1 MTEIKKSGII
11 GIIGK
16 PNVGKSTLLNQLL
29 GYKVSITTRKPQT
42 TRHRIHGIKTVGD
55 SQMIF
60 ADTPGLHNNEKKA
73 MNRYLNRAA
82 SGVIFDVDVIVF
94 LVSAK
99 RWTEE
104 DDFVLEKLEDVKQPV
119 ILVVNKIDYVP
130 QREELLPVLE
140 QYGKKRAFQTIIP
153 LSALK
158 GDNVKHLESYLLAQ
172 LPEGPAFY
180 PEDQVSDKSE
190 RFHAAELIREKL
202 TRSLGKEL
210 PYSLT
215 VEIEEFKMEK
225 KMRKIRAII
234 WVERDSQKAIV
245 IGKRGEGLKNVG
257 SQARK
262 DMEDWF
268 GQKVFLGLWVKTK
281 ENWSDDERALQ
292 SLGYQTLE

>member
-1 MTEIKKSGII
+1 MKKSGII

-104 DDFVLEKLEDVKQPV
+104 DDFVLEKL
-119 ILVVNKIDYVP
+119 
-130 QREELLPVLE
+130 
-140 QYGKKRAFQTIIP
+140 
-153 LSALK
+153 
-158 GDNVKHLESYLLAQ
+158 
-172 LPEGPAFY
+172 
-180 PEDQVSDKSE
+180 
-190 RFHAAELIREKL
+190 
-202 TRSLGKEL
+202 
-210 PYSLT
+210 
-215 VEIEEFKMEK
+215 
-225 KMRKIRAII
+225 
-234 WVERDSQKAIV
+234 
-245 IGKRGEGLKNVG
+245 
-257 SQARK
+257 
-262 DMEDWF
+262 
-268 GQKVFLGLWVKTK
+268 
-281 ENWSDDERALQ
+281 
-292 SLGYQTLE
+292 